1 MANVA
6 LKREREQYGLPLL
19 AQLVTVA
26 PVEQLQAAA
35 AAALRGCTA
44 CTHWLAVLPY

>member
-26 PVEQLQAAA
+26 PVEQL
-35 AAALRGCTA
+35 CTRLLLLL
-44 CTHWLAVLPY
+44 H